1 MQTAIEPADV
11 DDSASTSGDSGYS
24 DTICS
29 SESLR
34 SSIYDYERQHGR
46 TYHAFQQGKYIM
58 PNDEGEQERL
68 DLHYH
73 ALRLSIEDKL
83 FFAPIDRPSGIL
95 DIGTGTGIWA
105 IDAADKHAEAEV
117 VGIDLSPIQPR
128 WVPPN
133 LQFEILD
140 ADATWAFRENRFSL
154 VHTRIMNGFG
164 VASWPHFYQQA
175 FQCLKPGGW
184 VENQEFDC
192 EIVSDDNTLPAN
204 SKLQEWARL
213 WNQSVEMIGKS
224 ARCHPEKMVE
234 QMKAAGFVNT
244 KTLKYKMPIGPWPK
258 DQMLK
263 QAGLFGLAALHDGVF
278 GMSVKLFVE
287 VLGWSQEELEVFL
300 AQFRQELKK
309 KSIHSYWPTYIVIGQ
324 KPPAVES

>member
-1 MQTAIEPADV
+1 MENTIEPADV

-24 DTICS
+24 DGICS
-29 SESLR
+29 TESLR

-46 TYHAFQQGKYIM
+46 TYHAFHQGKYIM
-58 PNDEGEQERL
+58 PNDEAEQERL
-68 DLHYH
+68 DVHYH

-83 FFAPIDRPSGIL
+83 FFAPIDSPSGIL

-105 IDAADKHAEAEV
+105 IDAADMHPQAEV

-140 ADATWAFRENRFSL
+140 ADIGWGFRENRFSL

-164 VASWPHFYQQA
+164 VASWPHFYREA

-192 EIVSDDNTLPAN
+192 EIVSDDNTLPAD
-204 SKLQEWARL
+204 SKLREWARL
-213 WNQSVEMIGKS
+213 WTQSVEAIGKS
-224 ARCHPEKMVE
+224 ARCHPETMVE
-234 QMKAAGFVNT
+234 QMEAAGFINT
-244 KTLKYKMPIGPWPK
+244 RILEYKMPIGPWPK
-258 DQMLK
+258 DRMLK
-263 QAGLFGLAALHDGVF
+263 QAGLYGLAALYDGVF

-287 VLGWSQEELEVFL
+287 VLGWTTEELEVFL
-300 AQFRQELKK
+300 AQFRQELKR
-309 KSIHSYWPTYIVIGQ
+309 KSIHSYWPT
-324 KPPAVES
+324 